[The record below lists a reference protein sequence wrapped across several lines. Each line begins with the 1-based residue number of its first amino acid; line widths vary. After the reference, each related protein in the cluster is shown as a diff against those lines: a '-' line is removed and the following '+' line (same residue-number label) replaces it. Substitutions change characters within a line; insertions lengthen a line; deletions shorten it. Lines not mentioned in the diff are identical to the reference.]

1 MFHKTKKKEETSKK
15 ILHYVISNVTERM
28 TKGENFQ
35 YQPSHNDLKGIL
47 IAIGI
52 LILFGRCWYHAL
64 FQIDL
69 FQSSWFDIFLT
80 FHLLEFLY
88 TGLFITCHDAMHGA
102 ISPRVI
108 HC

>member
-1 MFHKTKKKEETSKK
+1 
-15 ILHYVISNVTERM
+15 M

-35 YQPSHNDLKGIL
+35 YQPSHHDLKGIL
-47 IAIGI
+47 IAISI